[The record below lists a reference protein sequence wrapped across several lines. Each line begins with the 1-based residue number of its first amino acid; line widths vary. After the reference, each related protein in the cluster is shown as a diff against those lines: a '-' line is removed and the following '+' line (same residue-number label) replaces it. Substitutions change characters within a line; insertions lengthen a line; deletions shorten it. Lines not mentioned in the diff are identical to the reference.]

1 MEDERT
7 YAQRIALVAFWL
19 GLGDGL
25 TSQQIGK
32 LTGSDTPGQPTN
44 QSKHTARKIRSFF
57 ASLQAVIDLRQDEH
71 GIWSATFPAVLQH
84 PKTPGQRAALLAFEL
99 AVRGECRTPEVACRY
114 NVGRNCIGKLLSNLS
129 AVLPIYYDYVDHA
142 WHVLD
147 GGG

>member
-1 MEDERT
+1 LEDERT

-19 GLGDGL
+19 GLGEGL

-32 LTGSDTPGQPTN
+32 LTGSETSGQPTN
-44 QSKHTARKIRSFF
+44 PSKHTARKIRSFF

-71 GIWSATFPAVLQH
+71 GIWSATFPSVLQH
-84 PKTPGQRAALLAFEL
+84 PQTPGQRAALLAFEL
-99 AVRGECRTPEVACRY
+99 AVHGECRIVDVACRY
-114 NVGRNCIGKLLSNLS
+114 GVGRNCIWKLLSNLS
-129 AVLPIYYDYVDHA
+129 AVLPIYYERTDHA